1 MNVATEYAKLSSC
14 QRLKVGALLVKDGT
28 PIAIGYNGT
37 KPGQDN
43 CCEGADGKTLP
54 TVRHAEINAL
64 NKLWTTNEKAS
75 GAALFVT
82 HAPCIECAQDLFN
95 AGVRDY
101 YFRWH
106 YRDDSGIRFLLNNG
120 ATVHKVLPDIDTIHR
135 LSLRYN
141 LNTDL
146 EIAYDKITEIKA
158 VNEEAAGAAGQLEWD
173 YFEIREAA
181 DALRREILEEVLA
194 GAEIHAGD
202 GGYREVPLSEY
213 KPNPEWERIL
223 QEVQLQPELPA
234 KGFIPINEGGVS
246 FGPWPKPAKD
256 RESKP
261 KDTKPANGQ
270 RSYFEARPDLGKRE
284 GCSCLSCRSA
294 L

>member
-64 NKLWTTNEKAS
+64 NKLWTTNEKAT

-82 HAPCIECAQDLFN
+82 HAPCIECAQDLYH

-106 YRDDSGIRFLLNNG
+106 YRDDAGLRFLLKNG
-120 ATVHKVLPDIDTIHR
+120 ATIHKVLPDIDAIHR

-146 EIAYDKITEIKA
+146 EIAYDKITDIKE
-158 VNEEAAGAAGQLEWD
+158 VNEEAARAAGSVEWD

-181 DALRREILEEVLA
+181 AVQREIPDEFPEVRPETHCIREDGSSFRKVLEPDWGSILTSTHPLPDLA
-194 GAEIHAGD
+194 QE
-202 GGYREVPLSEY
+202 
-213 KPNPEWERIL
+213 L
-223 QEVQLQPELPA
+223 QAAIDRGFEP
-234 KGFIPINEGGVS
+234 KGFIPLRS
-246 FGPWPKPAKD
+246 RTADYLKSPWPHPKRHDEPKPAD
-256 RESKP
+256 Q
-261 KDTKPANGQ
+261 KPANGGW
-270 RSYFEARPDLGKRE
+270 RDYYV
-284 GCSCLSCRSA
+284 
-294 L
+294 

>member
-1 MNVATEYAKLSSC
+1 MIKRKFVFAHMNVATEYAKLSSC

-64 NKLWTTNEKAS
+64 NKLWTTNEKAA

-82 HAPCIECAQDLFN
+82 HAPCVECAQDLYN

-106 YRDDSGIRFLLNNG
+106 YRDDSGLRFLLKNG
-120 ATVHKVLPDIDTIHR
+120 ATVHKVLPDIDAIHR

-146 EIAYDKITEIKA
+146 EIAYDKIDEIKE
-158 VNEEAAGAAGQLEWD
+158 VNEEAARASGSVGLNNCEVRDLETLRW
-173 YFEIREAA
+173 EIFG
-181 DALRREILEEVLA
+181 EILE

-202 GGYREVPLSEY
+202 GGYQEVPLDQY
-213 KPNPEWERIL
+213 IPAPNWEAIFANITIHHHD
-223 QEVQLQPELPA
+223 EDEPPTE
-234 KGFIPINEGGVS
+234 GFIPFGEGTV
-246 FGPWPKPAKD
+246 
-256 RESKP
+256 ESKP
-261 KDTKPANGQ
+261 SSWPFPTSHLQPKPGYKKPWNGPGGNNTV
-270 RSYFEARPDLGKRE
+270 RPKP
-284 GCSCLSCRSA
+284 
-294 L
+294 

>member
-1 MNVATEYAKLSSC
+1 MIKRKFVFAHMNVATEYAKLSSC

-106 YRDDSGIRFLLNNG
+106 YRDDSGIRFLLKNG
-120 ATVHKVLPDIDTIHR
+120 AAVHKVLPDIDTIHR

-158 VNEEAAGAAGQLEWD
+158 VNEEATGTAKPLEWD
-173 YFEIREAA
+173 YFEAREAA
-181 DALRREILEEVLA
+181 QLQRE
-194 GAEIHAGD
+194 
-202 GGYREVPLSEY
+202 
-213 KPNPEWERIL
+213 IL
-223 QEVQLQPELPA
+223 QEVLVNELKDSPDWDTIIGGIIYHNEDEPPEEYLP
-234 KGFIPINEGGVS
+234 KEGFIPFNEATIGVGS
-246 FGPWPKPAKD
+246 WPLPKKD
-256 RESKP
+256 RQPQPE
-261 KDTKPANGQ
+261 DTKPANGS
-270 RSYFEARPDLGKRE
+270 RWDPPVRPISRRG
-284 GCSCLSCRSA
+284 
-294 L
+294 